1 MYYKKLTPVVME
13 AENSQDVES
22 ESCRAKKKKA
32 QTNSIVLS
40 GSDALRLRSAEGI
53 SSSLS

>member
-22 ESCRAKKKKA
+22 ESCRAKTNKQK
-32 QTNSIVLS
+32 NSIVLS